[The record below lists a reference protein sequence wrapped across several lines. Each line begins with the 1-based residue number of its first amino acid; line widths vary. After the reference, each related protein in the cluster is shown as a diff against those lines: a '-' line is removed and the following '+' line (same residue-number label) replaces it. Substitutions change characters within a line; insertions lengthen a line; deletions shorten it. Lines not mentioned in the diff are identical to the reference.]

1 MPGAHVSS
9 SDAIASFRASIISYL
24 GRTRPIVEDVCDDV
38 TRMRQWLEHDRRV
51 HWENEVRRRT
61 RELEAANQALYS
73 ARLSNLRDVTSAEQ
87 AAVLRA
93 RRGLTAAEEKLKVV
107 KRWVREFDHRV
118 GPLVKQLEQLRTML
132 SNDMP
137 KAVLDLAQVLQ
148 RIDAYA
154 QVAPTAAASE
164 AVEPLPAETPKAAGE
179 DS

>member
-9 SDAIASFRASIISYL
+9 SDAIASFRASIISYV

-38 TRMRQWLEHDRRV
+38 MRMRQWLEQDRRV

-61 RELEAANQALYS
+61 RDLENANQALYS

-93 RRGLTAAEEKLKVV
+93 RRALTVAEEKVRVV
-107 KRWVREFDHRV
+107 KRWTREFDHRI

-137 KAVLDLAQVLQ
+137 KAALHLAQLLKL
-148 RIDAYA
+148 IDAYA
-154 QVAPTAAASE
+154 QVAPTGAASE
-164 AVEPLPAETPKAAGE
+164 GTEPVTAEPPPPAGE